1 MTLADIPD
9 VLDALG
15 QLFGPGGVDSSQPS
29 QASRLAP
36 DRPYRSSPTKRG
48 RRRSNA
54 DMQTIRDAIQAVVNE
69 HAPVTVRQ
77 VFYQLVTQGVIDK
90 TEAEYKGTIC
100 RLLVMMRRDGSIE
113 YHDIADN
120 TRWQRKPRSHESLQ
134 HFLKESQRLY
144 RRDLWDSQNA
154 YVEVWLEKE
163 ALAGVLYDVTSDWDV
178 PLMVT
183 RGYPS
188 LSFLHSAG
196 EQIADTDKP
205 VYLYY
210 FGDHDPSGAD
220 ISRTVERELRQFA
233 PDTDITFQRVAVVEG
248 QNPGIQSADQADQK
262 YRQPEQKLPGRK
274 RRGRRHPA
282 GHAESNVP
290 ELHRPTRRR
299 RRV

>member
-120 TRWQRKPRSHESLQ
+120 TRWQRQAPLAQIPATLPQRVAAALPSRPLGQPERLRRSLAGKGSAGRSPL
-134 HFLKESQRLY
+134 
-144 RRDLWDSQNA
+144 RRDL
-154 YVEVWLEKE
+154 
-163 ALAGVLYDVTSDWDV
+163 
-178 PLMVT
+178 
-183 RGYPS
+183 
-188 LSFLHSAG
+188 
-196 EQIADTDKP
+196 
-205 VYLYY
+205 
-210 FGDHDPSGAD
+210 
-220 ISRTVERELRQFA
+220 
-233 PDTDITFQRVAVVEG
+233 
-248 QNPGIQSADQADQK
+248 
-262 YRQPEQKLPGRK
+262 
-274 RRGRRHPA
+274 
-282 GHAESNVP
+282 
-290 ELHRPTRRR
+290 
-299 RRV
+299 